1 MILVLIG
8 FFYRI
13 FEMFEMERRGIDS
26 EWLPLVL
33 FFLLVVEVYLALLYF
48 WCRNISQKR
57 IHHVL
62 KFIQL
67 FLILIFGIIPGLLA
81 LYPAFFKT

>member
-1 MILVLIG
+1 
-8 FFYRI
+8 
-13 FEMFEMERRGIDS
+13 MFEMERLGVSS

-33 FFLLVVEVYLALLYF
+33 FFLLLVEAYLALLYF
-48 WCRNISQKR
+48 WCRYISQKR
-57 IHHVL
+57 IHDIL

-67 FLILIFGIIPGLLA
+67 LLILIFGIIPGFLA